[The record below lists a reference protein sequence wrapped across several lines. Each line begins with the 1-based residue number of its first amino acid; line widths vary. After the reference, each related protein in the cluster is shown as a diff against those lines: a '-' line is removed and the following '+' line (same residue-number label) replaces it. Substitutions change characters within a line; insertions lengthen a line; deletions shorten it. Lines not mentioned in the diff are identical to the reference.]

1 MMPAQVLSGAGTG
14 ASAKASASTR
24 DADPAPEGVTGK
36 PGFAEMLAPAGQ
48 ATAKPAKPAEPPVAA
63 GGEDEA
69 PATEPR
75 DDSGLPEQLL
85 ALIGA
90 SPAPPVAPP
99 TAGSLPPQQ
108 ITLPPA
114 VARALA
120 GGLPSLDAP
129 SLPLPVTGA
138 PATTTTTDAAG
149 AIVLPPAVA
158 TTADPA
164 TVPLSDFAKAL
175 AQASGTD
182 PGSDTG
188 LATGT
193 DLAGAIDMPD
203 QAPLT
208 ASPNGTAA
216 AIRAATV
223 APAMPAIAVPADPDA
238 GFDDAFGARI
248 GWLADQRI
256 ARAEIRLS
264 PEHLG
269 AIDVRLQIDGTR
281 VSAEF
286 QSAHADV
293 RHALEN
299 SVGRLRDMLG
309 QQGLQLAHSDV
320 GQGRGGEAGNRSGQ
334 ARSDGFADTDPGLFE
349 RPALP
354 ALRARGLLDEY
365 A

>member
-14 ASAKASASTR
+14 SSAKASASTR

-69 PATEPR
+69 PATEPH

-120 GGLPSLDAP
+120 GGLPSLEAP
-129 SLPLPVTGA
+129 TLPR
-138 PATTTTTDAAG
+138 PATGTAATTSTTDAAG
-149 AIVLPPAVA
+149 AIALPPAAA
-158 TTADPA
+158 TAADPA
-164 TVPLSDFAKAL
+164 TVPLADFAKAL
-175 AQASGTD
+175 VPDWRRVPTWPAWRGRQWQRAST
-182 PGSDTG
+182 
-188 LATGT
+188 
-193 DLAGAIDMPD
+193 IDMPD

-208 ASPNGTAA
+208 ASPTGIAA
-216 AIRAATV
+216 ATRAATV

-256 ARAEIRLS
+256 GRAEIRLS

-334 ARSDGFADTDPGLFE
+334 SRTDGFADTDPGLFE